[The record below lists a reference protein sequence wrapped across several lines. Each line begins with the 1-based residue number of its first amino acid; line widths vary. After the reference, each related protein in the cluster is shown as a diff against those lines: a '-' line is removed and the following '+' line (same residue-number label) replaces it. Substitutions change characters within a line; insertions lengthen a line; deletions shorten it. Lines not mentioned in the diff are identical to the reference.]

1 MSPYYH
7 FPLNI
12 VVIQRISAD
21 ALVDLLPKFLTAA
34 MNAFIRMVVVTA
46 ESTEVLNI
54 TETDS

>member
-1 MSPYYH
+1 M
-7 FPLNI
+7 NI
-12 VVIQRISAD
+12 VVIQHISAD

-34 MNAFIRMVVVTA
+34 TNAFIQMVVVTA